1 VQVVVGVI
9 ISESRVESIVILE
22 LAISMCVGW
31 N

>member
-1 VQVVVGVI
+1 VRVFVGVI
-9 ISESRVESIVILE
+9 ISESRVGSIVILE